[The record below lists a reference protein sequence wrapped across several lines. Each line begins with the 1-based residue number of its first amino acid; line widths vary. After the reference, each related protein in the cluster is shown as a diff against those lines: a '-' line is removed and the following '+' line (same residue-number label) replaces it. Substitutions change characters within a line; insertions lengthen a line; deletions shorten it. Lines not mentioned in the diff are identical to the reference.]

1 MLLSIFLCA
10 SWPSVCLLW
19 RNVYLGLPSI
29 FLSFF
34 FFYIK
39 LHELFVCFGDWS
51 FVSCFICKYFLP
63 FWGLSF
69 HIIYGFLCFPKV
81 FKFNKPRLLIFVL
94 IFITLK
100 GGSKKILLRFM
111 SNSVLPMFSSKR
123 FIVCGFTFRSIIH
136 FKFYF

>member
-1 MLLSIFLCA
+1 MNCLYVLEIDPLSVASFVNIFFY
-10 SWPSVCLLW
+10 SED
-19 RNVYLGLPSI
+19 YLFILFMVSFAFQK
-29 FLSFF
+29 FLS
-34 FFYIK
+34 
-39 LHELFVCFGDWS
+39 L
-51 FVSCFICKYFLP
+51 
-63 FWGLSF
+63 
-69 HIIYGFLCFPKV
+69 
-81 FKFNKPRLLIFVL
+81 NKSRLLIFVF

>member
-1 MLLSIFLCA
+1 M
-10 SWPSVCLLW
+10 CLLAICVSSLEKCLF
-19 RNVYLGLPSI
+19 RSSI
-29 FLSFF
+29 HFFEFF
-34 FFYIK
+34 FFFI
-39 LHELFVCFGDWS
+39 LSFMNCFDVLEIDPLSVAS
-51 FVSCFICKYFLP
+51 FVNIFFHSEDYLFILFMVSFAFQKFLS
-63 FWGLSF
+63 L
-69 HIIYGFLCFPKV
+69 
-81 FKFNKPRLLIFVL
+81 NKSRLLIFVF